1 MDKKTIM
8 IALGGN
14 SLSPKG
20 SSGTV
25 GEQFSF
31 TRRTMD
37 HLSEFILKD
46 YNICITH
53 GNGPQ
58 VGNDY
63 RMDLTNDVIPP
74 PLGICV
80 AILKGRSDI
89 WSSKHSK
96 IN

>member
-1 MDKKTIM
+1 MGKKTIM

-20 SSGTV
+20 SSGAV

-31 TRRTMD
+31 TRRTME

-58 VGNDY
+58 VGNELLG
-63 RMDLTNDVIPP
+63 MDLTNDIVPP
-74 PLGICV
+74 FPLGICV
-80 AILKGRSDI
+80 E
-89 WSSKHSK
+89 
-96 IN
+96 NT

>member
-14 SLSPKG
+14 SLSPKR

-25 GEQFSF
+25 SERFSF
-31 TRRTMD
+31 ARKTMD

-58 VGNDY
+58 VEMNYCGW
-63 RMDLTNDVIPP
+63 I
-74 PLGICV
+74 
-80 AILKGRSDI
+80 
-89 WSSKHSK
+89 
-96 IN
+96 

>member
-31 TRRTMD
+31 TRRTME
-37 HLSEFILKD
+37 HLSEFILQD

-53 GNGPQ
+53 GNGP
-58 VGNDY
+58 
-63 RMDLTNDVIPP
+63 
-74 PLGICV
+74 
-80 AILKGRSDI
+80 
-89 WSSKHSK
+89 
-96 IN
+96 

>member
-1 MDKKTIM
+1 MDEKTIM

-31 TRRTMD
+31 TRRTME

-53 GNGPQ
+53 VNGPQ
-58 VGNDY
+58 AGNELL
-63 RMDLTNDVIPP
+63 RMNLTNDVVP
-74 PLGICV
+74 PLPLYVFVVNIQGQIGCM
-80 AILKGRSDI
+80 I
-89 WSSKHSK
+89 
-96 IN
+96 